1 MCSGGVQALSKQV
14 PLGVITNNFLSN
26 NVDVTFDVPCVGSR
40 PVALYAD
47 EGLLDA
53 PKENAFKS
61 MFWEGG
67 TQGDAFLT
75 AAAAQVATD
84 SAVFASSLTAAD
96 F

>member
-1 MCSGGVQALSKQV
+1 M
-14 PLGVITNNFLSN
+14 
-26 NVDVTFDVPCVGSR
+26 
-40 PVALYAD
+40 ALYAD

-75 AAAAQVATD
+75 AAAAQVATGL
-84 SAVFASSLTAAD
+84 SSVSDLPTSD
-96 F
+96 LDCTKHHQLCMK